1 MFTIYDLSFQ
11 IHKSEEKQ
19 LKPKIGRKK
28 KIITIKAKIK
38 EIENWNS

>member
-38 EIENWNS
+38 EIEN